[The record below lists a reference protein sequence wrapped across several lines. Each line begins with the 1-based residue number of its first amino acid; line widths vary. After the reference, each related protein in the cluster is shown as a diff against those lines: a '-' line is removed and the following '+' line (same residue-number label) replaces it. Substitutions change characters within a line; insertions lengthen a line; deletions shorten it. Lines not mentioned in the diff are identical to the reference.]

1 MKQCQRESLNSSIFE
16 VIHSILL
23 LYSCIFNIL
32 VLQNYLPQHFLYFL
46 PLPHG
51 QSSFL
56 PVVSSFL
63 TVLLLASSSILDD
76 KWSTSITCFLSTGS
90 SIVIFYSVF
99 FYMSI
104 HFIEHIKSFI
114 SICYYRILLTYCT
127 KTYTL
132 T

>member
-16 VIHSILL
+16 AISSTLF

-51 QSSFL
+51 QSSFRPIL
-56 PVVSSFL
+56 SSFL
-63 TVLLLASSSILDD
+63 IVLLSASSSKLDD

-90 SIVIFYSVF
+90 SIDMLNKYFIVDRKSVV
-99 FYMSI
+99 
-104 HFIEHIKSFI
+104 
-114 SICYYRILLTYCT
+114 
-127 KTYTL
+127 
-132 T
+132 